1 MPNNEVTTGEIM
13 SFLQEHMVTKEEL
26 KQELSHEVSGLR
38 TELKDEISGL
48 KTELK
53 QDISGLRTELKDE
66 ISGLRMEFKQDI
78 SGLRTELKDEISG
91 LRTELKDEISGLR
104 MEFKQDIS
112 ILGHEMHT
120 DFATKVEM
128 KEMLTEFKDEIL
140 NAVDV
145 IALEHQTFNQELAA
159 IHLQNGRRDERLNTV
174 ERKLGL
180 TPA

>member
-1 MPNNEVTTGEIM
+1 MTRHWVILYSFVARYFFCYHDTTMPNNEVTTGEIM

-26 KQELSHEVSGLR
+26 KQELSHEV
-38 TELKDEISGL
+38 
-48 KTELK
+48 
-53 QDISGLRTELKDE
+53 
-66 ISGLRMEFKQDI
+66 
-78 SGLRTELKDEISG
+78 SG